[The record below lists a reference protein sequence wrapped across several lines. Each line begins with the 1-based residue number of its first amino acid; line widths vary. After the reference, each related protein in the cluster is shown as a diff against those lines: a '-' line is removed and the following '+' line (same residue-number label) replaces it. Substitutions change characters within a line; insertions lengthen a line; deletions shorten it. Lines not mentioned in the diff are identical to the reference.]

1 MRSIRGLSLLIF
13 VGFVCAAFAS
23 PALADKARP
32 AWEKKVK
39 SYKVKIESSPPG
51 AKIYRNGKE
60 YGLVGVTPW
69 EGTLPRNDDSRSG
82 VERHSITVELK
93 GYEPATKTM
102 RVVRPRSRRVVQNLF
117 IPMTKKD
124 SPGKVNVTADADK
137 NAFGASVWVDG
148 QLQGSLPLIITIK
161 EEGRV
166 LVEVKKEGFENF
178 SQWVTVKEETEVTVN
193 PQLKE
198 VVKEVFGSILV
209 TADVNDAEVYIDGNV
224 QTSKTPARF
233 DKISVGAHVV
243 EVRKEPAMPWRQTI
257 NVEKDKVVTV
267 QAELKATIG
276 GPGGTLRILADAP
289 GARAYIDGK
298 DVGEVPVDIKGIK
311 PGDHLIEV
319 KAPGYFA
326 AEKRVTV
333 SAGSTEV
340 LKLELQPEAS
350 AKTTGTVKV
359 VSPEPEA
366 EVAIDGA
373 VVGPV
378 PQEKE
383 LDAGDHFI
391 VVRKV
396 GYADFEKKIRV
407 EPGKEITITAKLRAV
422 GGIKVVTNTPGADVL
437 MDGQVVGQTPYTKAD
452 VDVGTYGV
460 IVRRPDHYD
469 FETEVTIEGGKNTTV
484 STKLEAID
492 TGPTAED
499 LLSLQRGL
507 TSFGARTLPL
517 GNSTIDIA
525 LGYAHFIEGRITVG
539 AGKLGGMGFD
549 AGVTLR
555 TYFSRSEITVNSRL
569 MFADKQPFS
578 TGAFA
583 NIGGGSNFFDDSG
596 RNSFI
601 ADIGLMASLTGLE
614 NVTVTGR
621 AYLSMWSERHCPE
634 VLADDT
640 FDGDPLQVCTDYKA
654 FVDGNPPADFTQDDK
669 DRVDELIGADD
680 DGDMFNR
687 ETGLRAMLSLI
698 IEVAV
703 RQRWNVW
710 LRVEGAPF
718 QGEKAS
724 NTTMFSPAML
734 EEDIGTYIHLG
745 TTYKF

>member
-1 MRSIRGLSLLIF
+1 MRSIRGLSLLTVI
-13 VGFVCAAFAS
+13 AALLTVSSTDVF
-23 PALADKARP
+23 ADKARP
-32 AWEKKVK
+32 AWEKKVRK
-39 SYKVKIESSPPG
+39 YKVKIESTPPG
-51 AKIYRNGKE
+51 ATIYRNGKD
-60 YGLVGVTPW
+60 YGPIGVTPW
-69 EGTLPRNDDSRSG
+69 EGEFPRNDDSRSG
-82 VERHSITVELK
+82 LERHTITVELK

-102 RVVRPRSRRVVQNLF
+102 RVVRPRSRRIVQNLF

-124 SPGKVNVTADADK
+124 SPGKISVTADADK

-148 QLQGSLPLIITIK
+148 QLQGSLPLVLTIK

-166 LVEVKKEGFENF
+166 LVEVKKDGYEPF
-178 SQWVTVKEETEVTVN
+178 SQWVQVKEETQVTVN

-198 VVKEVFGSILV
+198 IVKEEFGSILV
-209 TADVNDAEVYIDGNV
+209 TADVKDAEVYIDGNI
-224 QTSKTPARF
+224 QTQKTPAKF
-233 DKISVGAHVV
+233 DDIAVGPHVV

-257 NVEKDKVVTV
+257 NVDKNKTVTV
-267 QAELKATIG
+267 EAELEATIG

-378 PQEKE
+378 PQQKE

-391 VVRKV
+391 VVRKA
-396 GYADFEKKIRV
+396 GFADFEKKVRV
-407 EPGKEITITAKLRAV
+407 ESGKELTITAKLRAV
-422 GGIKVVTNTPGADVL
+422 GGIKVVSNPSGADVL
-437 MDGQVVGQTPYTKAD
+437 MDGQVVGQTPYTKPD
-452 VDVGTYGV
+452 VDIGEYGI
-460 IVRRPDHYD
+460 IVRYADHYD
-469 FETEVTIEGGKNTTV
+469 FEGQVKIEGGKNTTV
-484 STKLEAID
+484 SARLEAID

-517 GNSTIDIA
+517 GNSTIDLA
-525 LGYAHFIEGRITVG
+525 MGYTHFLEGRITVG
-539 AGKLGGMGFD
+539 AGQLGGFGFD
-549 AGVTLR
+549 AGVTVR
-555 TYFSRSEITVNSRL
+555 TYFSRSEITFNTRL
-569 MFADKQPFS
+569 MLADKQPFS
-578 TGAFA
+578 AGAMV
-583 NIGGGSNFFDDSG
+583 NIGGGGNFFDDSG
-596 RNSFI
+596 RNSFVLD
-601 ADIGLMASLTGLE
+601 AGLMASLTGLE
-614 NVTVTGR
+614 NVTITGR
-621 AYLSMWSERHCPE
+621 AYLAMWSERHCPE
-634 VLADDT
+634 LLADDT
-640 FDGDPLQVCTDYKA
+640 FDGDPLAVCTDYKA
-654 FVDGNPPADFTQDDK
+654 FVDGMATDFTQDDK

-680 DGDMFNR
+680 NGDLFKR
-687 ETGLRAMLSLI
+687 ESGIRAMLSLI
-698 IEVAV
+698 VEVAV

-710 LRVEGAPF
+710 LRIEGAPF
-718 QGEKAS
+718 QNEKAS
-724 NTTMFSPAML
+724 NTDMFSPAML
-734 EEDIGTYIHLG
+734 DEDIGTYVHFG